1 MTKVNQPSLI
11 NDSEQPDSHEDFDK
25 AKSMFVQCVD
35 RLTLKIGLLIERL
48 RHLED
53 ENQKF
58 KDTVNELNNR
68 LQEIKLELAKANS
81 DSVQKDKE
89 ILNLKSIILGLQSN
103 KSSISDKEN
112 IKSRIKELIARID
125 THLEQYGDSVEEDD

>member
-11 NDSEQPDSHEDFDK
+11 NDSEQTDSYEDFVK

-48 RHLED
+48 RHLKD
-53 ENQKF
+53 ENLRL
-58 KDTVNELNNR
+58 KDTVNDLNNR

-125 THLEQYGDSVEEDD
+125 THLEQHGESVEEDE

>member
-1 MTKVNQPSLI
+1 MVKVNQPPLI
-11 NDSEQPDSHEDFDK
+11 NENEQPESHEDFDK
-25 AKSMFVQCVD
+25 AKAMFVQCVD

-48 RHLED
+48 RRLEE
-53 ENQKF
+53 ENQRF
-58 KDTVNELNNR
+58 KESVNELNNQ

-81 DSVQKDKE
+81 DSVLKDKE

-103 KSSISDKEN
+103 KSSIPDKDN

-125 THLEQYGDSVEEDD
+125 THLEQYGEDVDED

>member
-11 NDSEQPDSHEDFDK
+11 NDSEQTDSHEDFDK

-53 ENQKF
+53 ENKKF
-58 KDTVNELNNR
+58 KDTVNDLNNR

-125 THLEQYGDSVEEDD
+125 THLEQYGDSVEEDE

>member
-11 NDSEQPDSHEDFDK
+11 NENDQPESHEDFDK
-25 AKSMFVQCVD
+25 AKAMFVQCVD

-48 RHLED
+48 RRLEE

-58 KDTVNELNNR
+58 KESVNDLNNR
-68 LQEIKLELAKANS
+68 LQDIKLELAKSNS
-81 DSVQKDKE
+81 DCVLKDKE
-89 ILNLKSIILGLQSN
+89 ILNLKSIVLGLQSN
-103 KSSISDKEN
+103 KSSITDKDN

-125 THLEQYGDSVEEDD
+125 THLEQYGENVEEE